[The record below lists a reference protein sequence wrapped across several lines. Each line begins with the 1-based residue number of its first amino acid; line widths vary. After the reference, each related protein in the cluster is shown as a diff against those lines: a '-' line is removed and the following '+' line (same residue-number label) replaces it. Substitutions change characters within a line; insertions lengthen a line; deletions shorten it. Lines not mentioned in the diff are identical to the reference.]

1 MFRAHGYAA
10 IVGKAGYTLSCILA
24 SVVLVASGFAYH
36 VKAQVASIGG
46 SDAISGG
53 PSVGAMNILLM
64 GLESRTDYDGNILPA
79 DLLAALHAGSVQ
91 GVEFDGVGGQDTN
104 TLILIHIFAGGQKA
118 VGFSIPRDDWVTF
131 PQAYDGQSEGKID
144 QAYGLAYA
152 QSLNGTVSSIMSR
165 DQRYLLANEAGQ
177 AAEIA
182 TVKAV
187 TGQPIDH
194 FAEVNLAGFY
204 ELAQAFGGIEACVK
218 SSDGGQNLHDANSGA
233 NLKVGYQHLNAAQA
247 LAFVRER
254 DNLPNGDLDRT
265 HRQQAVIDYVIW
277 KLEHQGVL
285 TSFSQLTS
293 LLDIAKKYVITDS
306 DWQILDFATEMHAL
320 SGRNLTFQTLP
331 IEGYQTFYLGG
342 TAEDAN
348 VIDIPA
354 IQAEV
359 QKAFTAPA
367 MSSSSKKS
375 KQAKTVTYPLSAT
388 TVDVYNAGYTARL
401 ASNVSAGLVAAGFAQ
416 GQVANTI
423 AQSTTEVSYG
433 SGAAAQANAAR
444 IAALFGVTAQASSSV
459 SAGHV
464 KVVLGTSATLPS
476 FGSLS
481 PGSSASSPASS
492 SSPSPS
498 STSVSDSGVSDSGVS
513 GSGASG
519 SGASGSGASGSGA
532 ADNGA
537 AGSIVSVSN
546 NARYGIPCAY

>member
-1 MFRAHGYAA
+1 MVRAHGFAA
-10 IVGKAGYTLSCILA
+10 IAGKAGYVLSCLLA
-24 SVVLVASGFAYH
+24 ALVLVTSGFAYY
-36 VKAQVASIGG
+36 VKAKVASIGG
-46 SDAISGG
+46 SNAISGG

-64 GLESRTDYDGNILPA
+64 GLESRTDYNGNILPA
-79 DLLAALHAGSVQ
+79 NLLAAMHAGSVQ

-131 PQAYDGQSEGKID
+131 PQAYDGQSQGKID

-152 QSLNGTVSSIMSR
+152 QSLNETVNSSMSR
-165 DQRYLLANEAGQ
+165 NQRYLAANEAGQ

-182 TVKAV
+182 TVKTV
-187 TGQPIDH
+187 TGQPVDH

-204 ELAQAFGGIEACVK
+204 ALAQSFGGIEACVK
-218 SSDGGQNLHDANSGA
+218 PWDGGKNLHDANSGA
-233 NLKVGYQHLNAAQA
+233 NLKAGYQHLGAAQA

-265 HRQQAVIDYVIW
+265 HRQQAVLDYVIW

-293 LLDIAKKYVITDS
+293 LLDVAKRYVITDS

-331 IEGYQTFYLGG
+331 ITGFQTFYLGS
-342 TAEDAN
+342 TPEDAN
-348 VIDIPA
+348 TIDIPA
-354 IQAEV
+354 IQQQVE
-359 QKAFTAPA
+359 KAFTAA
-367 MSSSSKKS
+367 AASSGGKKA
-375 KQAKTVTYPLSAT
+375 KPAKTVTYPLSAT
-388 TVDVYNAGYTARL
+388 TVDIYNAGYTGGL
-401 ASNVSAGLVAAGFAQ
+401 AGNVSTGLVTAGFTK
-416 GQVANTI
+416 GQVADTTI
-423 AQSTTEVSYG
+423 QSTTEVLYG

-444 IAALFGVTAQASSSV
+444 IAALFGVTAQAGSSV

-476 FGSLS
+476 FSSLSPGSPAS

-492 SSPSPS
+492 SSPS
-498 STSVSDSGVSDSGVS
+498 
-513 GSGASG
+513 ASG
-519 SGASGSGASGSGA
+519 TSIADHSA
-532 ADNGA
+532 AGNGA
-537 AGSIVSVSN
+537 AGSVISVRN
-546 NARYGIPCAY
+546 NAPYGIPCVY

>member
-1 MFRAHGYAA
+1 MRRGRCSGLTADAA

-24 SVVLVASGFAYH
+24 SVVLVGSGFAYH

-53 PSVGAMNILLM
+53 PSVGTMNILLM

-152 QSLNGTVSSIMSR
+152 QSLNGTVSSHMSR

-194 FAEVNLAGFY
+194 FAEVNLAGYY

-218 SSDGGQNLHDANSGA
+218 SSDGGKNLHDPNSGA
-233 NLKVGYQHLNAAQA
+233 DLKVGYQHLGAAQA

-277 KLEHQGVL
+277 KLEHEGVL
-285 TSFSQLTS
+285 SSFNQLTS

-320 SGRNLTFQTLP
+320 TGRNLTFQTLP

-367 MSSSSKKS
+367 TSSSKKS

-388 TVDVYNAGYTARL
+388 TVDVYNAGYTAGL
-401 ASNVSAGLVAAGFAQ
+401 AGHVSAGLVAAGFTQ
-416 GQVANTI
+416 GQVANTTI
-423 AQSTTEVSYG
+423 QSTTEVSSG

-498 STSVSDSGVSDSGVS
+498 NTS
-513 GSGASG
+513 ASG
-519 SGASGSGASGSGA
+519 NGA
-532 ADNGA
+532 AGNRLAAGNGA

-546 NARYGIPCAY
+546 NARYGIPCVY

>member
-1 MFRAHGYAA
+1 MFRAHGYSA
-10 IVGKAGYTLSCILA
+10 IVGKAGYTLSCVLA
-24 SVVLVASGFAYH
+24 SLALVGSGFAYY
-36 VKAQVASIGG
+36 VQAQVGSIGG
-46 SDAISGG
+46 SNAISGG

-79 DLLAALHAGSVQ
+79 DLLAAMHAGSVQ

-131 PQAYDGQSEGKID
+131 PQAYDGQSAGKID

-152 QSLNGTVSSIMSR
+152 QSLGATVNSHMSH
-165 DQRYLLANEAGQ
+165 DQRYLAANEAGQ

-187 TGQPIDH
+187 TGQPVDH

-218 SSDGGQNLHDANSGA
+218 PWEGGKNLHDTNSGA
-233 NLKVGYQHLNAAQA
+233 DLKAGYQHLGAAQA

-293 LLDIAKKYVITDS
+293 LLDIAKRYVITDS

-320 SGRNLTFQTLP
+320 SGKNLTFQTLP
-331 IEGYQTFYLGG
+331 VQGYQTFYLGG

-348 VIDIPA
+348 VINIPA

-359 QKAFTAPA
+359 KQAFTAPA
-367 MSSSSKKS
+367 TSSGKKS
-375 KQAKTVTYPLSAT
+375 KPAKTATYPLSAT
-388 TVDVYNAGYTARL
+388 TVDVYNAGETAGL
-401 ASNVSAGLVAAGFAQ
+401 ASSVSAGLVAAGFTK
-416 GQVANTI
+416 GQVANNATT
-423 AQSTTEVSYG
+423 QSTTEVLYG
-433 SGAAAQANAAR
+433 SGAAAKANAAR
-444 IAALFGVTAQASSSV
+444 IAALFGVTAQPGGSV
-459 SAGHV
+459 TAGHV
-464 KVVLGTSATLPS
+464 QVVLGTSATLPS
-476 FGSLS
+476 FSSPS
-481 PGSSASSPASS
+481 PGLSASPASSSS

-498 STSVSDSGVSDSGVS
+498 STS
-513 GSGASG
+513 GSG
-519 SGASGSGASGSGA
+519 
-532 ADNGA
+532 NGA
-537 AGSIVSVSN
+537 AGGTVSVSS
-546 NARYGIPCAY
+546 NAPYGIPCVY

>member
-10 IVGKAGYTLSCILA
+10 IAGKAGYTLSCILA

-79 DLLAALHAGSVQ
+79 DLLAAMHAGSVQ

-131 PQAYDGQSEGKID
+131 PKAYDGQSEGKID

-152 QSLNGTVSSIMSR
+152 QSLSATVNSQHEPEPALS
-165 DQRYLLANEAGQ
+165 AGQ
-177 AAEIA
+177 RGRSGRRDRHRRGGDRPAHRPLRRGEPGR
-182 TVKAV
+182 V
-187 TGQPIDH
+187 
-194 FAEVNLAGFY
+194 LR
-204 ELAQAFGGIEACVK
+204 LAQAFGGIEACVK
-218 SSDGGQNLHDANSGA
+218 SWDGGKNLRDANSGA

-293 LLDIAKKYVITDS
+293 VLDTAKRYVITDS

-320 SGRNLTFQTLP
+320 TGKNLTFQTLP
-331 IEGYQTFYLGG
+331 IAGFQTYYLGG
-342 TAEDAN
+342 TPEDAN
-348 VIDIPA
+348 VIDIPV
-354 IQAEV
+354 IQQEV

-367 MSSSSKKS
+367 MSSSSKK
-375 KQAKTVTYPLSAT
+375 AKPTEGGDLSA
-388 TVDVYNAGYTARL
+388 VRDDGGCL
-401 ASNVSAGLVAAGFAQ
+401 
-416 GQVANTI
+416 
-423 AQSTTEVSYG
+423 
-433 SGAAAQANAAR
+433 
-444 IAALFGVTAQASSSV
+444 
-459 SAGHV
+459 
-464 KVVLGTSATLPS
+464 
-476 FGSLS
+476 
-481 PGSSASSPASS
+481 
-492 SSPSPS
+492 
-498 STSVSDSGVSDSGVS
+498 
-513 GSGASG
+513 
-519 SGASGSGASGSGA
+519 
-532 ADNGA
+532 
-537 AGSIVSVSN
+537 
-546 NARYGIPCAY
+546 